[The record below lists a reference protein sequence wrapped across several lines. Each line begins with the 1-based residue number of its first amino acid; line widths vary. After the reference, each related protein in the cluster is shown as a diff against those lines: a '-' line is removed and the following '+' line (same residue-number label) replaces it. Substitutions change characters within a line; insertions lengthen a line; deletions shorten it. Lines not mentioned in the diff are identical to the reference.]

1 MIKKANN
8 SGIVHVVDD
17 ETEVCQSVKFLVE
30 SIGLTAVCY
39 SSASQ
44 FFDQHEEAGAGCIVL
59 DLRMPGI
66 SGLEAIELMAVNA
79 IYEPVIVIT
88 GHGDVPA
95 AVRALKLGAIDFLEK
110 PCNDH
115 LLIQKVNSAI
125 DIDVK
130 NRALRSHIKSIENS
144 YQSLTA
150 RECDVLKCLIAGDS
164 NKEVARN
171 LLVSPKTVERHRSN
185 LMRKLGVGSFA
196 ELVRYFASFVE
207 L

>member
-1 MIKKANN
+1 MR
-8 SGIVHVVDD
+8 G
-17 ETEVCQSVKFLVE
+17 F
-30 SIGLTAVCY
+30 
-39 SSASQ
+39 
-44 FFDQHEEAGAGCIVL
+44 
-59 DLRMPGI
+59 
-66 SGLEAIELMAVNA
+66 SGLDAIELMAEIA

-110 PCNDH
+110 PCNDN

-125 DIDVK
+125 DMDVK
-130 NRALRSHIKSIENS
+130 NRALRSHFESIENS

-150 RECDVLKCLIAGDS
+150 RECDVLKCLVSGNS

-185 LMRKLGVGSFA
+185 LMRKLSVGSFA
-196 ELVRYFASFVE
+196 ELVRDYASFVE